1 MACQGVRPAWALLG
15 LLQEVLGC
23 LLKRKNLCRWYL
35 LLEVFP
41 GRGEEAE
48 TQAVGAGQR
57 SNLGRKTES
66 FQRSPVVSTL
76 PPGLPPGVST
86 IPPGLQPV
94 VSTIPPGLHPTVGTI
109 PPGLQPGVGKCVVA
123 GVAPGPSLQP
133 VGSLLIFRSLG
144 WEGWRRLRN
153 NQPGSQPAFT

>member
-66 FQRSPVVSTL
+66 FQRSPVVST
-76 PPGLPPGVST
+76 
-86 IPPGLQPV
+86 
-94 VSTIPPGLHPTVGTI
+94 IPPGLHPTVGTI

-123 GVAPGPSLQP
+123 WVAPGPSLQP

>member
-1 MACQGVRPAWALLG
+1 MPDAPFSAVRGCGAGLARGTEGLWRVRGSGLHGALLG
-15 LLQEVLGC
+15 LLQEMLGC
-23 LLKRKNLCRWYL
+23 RLKRKRRCRWYL

-41 GRGEEAE
+41 GRGEEAK

-66 FQRSPVVSTL
+66 FQKSPEVS
-76 PPGLPPGVST
+76 
-86 IPPGLQPV
+86 
-94 VSTIPPGLHPTVGTI
+94 TI
-109 PPGLQPGVGKCVVA
+109 PPGLQPGVGKRVVA

-153 NQPGSQPAFT
+153 NQPGSQPVFT